1 MSQSPQSPEQDDD
14 FSTPWQPS
22 WHGLQT
28 QPFVVRATRPVPSVQ
43 YSQQLPTLPTP
54 STSTVAQETHG
65 QRFRRRTR
73 VFFKAVLRRVYQL
86 LALALLIDL
95 LLLLSRFL
103 LHFFGI
109 TTSIFTSW
117 VYQVTSPIVYPF
129 DNLVSPIAYNGFSI
143 DITSIITAVAS
154 IVVFF
159 IVRRLL
165 QILFGK

>member
-1 MSQSPQSPEQDDD
+1 MMSQSPKSPEQDDD

-22 WHGLQT
+22 WHGMQT
-28 QPFVVRATRPVPSVQ
+28 QPFVVRATRPVSSLQP
-43 YSQQLPTLPTP
+43 SQQLPT
-54 STSTVAQETHG
+54 SSDTHS
-65 QRFRRRTR
+65 QHFRRR
-73 VFFKAVLRRVYQL
+73 VQIFFKAVLRKVYQL
-86 LALALLIDL
+86 LALALIIDL
-95 LLLLSRFL
+95 LLLFSRFM

-117 VYQVTSPIVYPF
+117 AYQVTNPIIYPF

-143 DITSIITAVAS
+143 DITTIIAAAAS
-154 IVVFF
+154 IVVFM